1 MRVAI
6 AARGGVE
13 MEQTIRD
20 WLNWLRT
27 AGKSPTT
34 VIAYGWEMRG
44 LVKRWP
50 MRGALQFTRND
61 LTTYLGERRLNGA
74 GECAVKRGVAA
85 FRSFFGWC
93 CGKKS
98 PALGVPFPKVK
109 LRRQR
114 TPSPADLLSVLA
126 ICNGSAR
133 GVRDRA
139 VLLLAL
145 DTGLRESELCRLR
158 VSDVEMDRR
167 RLVVRVKGGDDG
179 EAVFSGETRSAL
191 VEWLVVRGDRAV
203 PEMFVSVGG
212 KRPGSAVTPSGLRVM
227 FRYMGVRAGLQ
238 GGFSP
243 HDMRRAFATMAH
255 RLGAPSR
262 LVQVA
267 GRWDDL
273 RMVERYTAS
282 LSAED
287 FDPYS
292 PVRGLLG

>member
-1 MRVAI
+1 
-6 AARGGVE
+6 

-27 AGKSPTT
+27 AGKSPMT
-34 VIAYGWEMRG
+34 VLAYEWEMRG

-93 CGKKS
+93 CGTQSES

-109 LRRQR
+109 WRLQR
-114 TPSPADLLSVLA
+114 TPSAAELLAVLA
-126 ICNGSAR
+126 VCDGSAR

-158 VSDVEMDRR
+158 VLDVEMDRR
-167 RLVVRVKGGDDG
+167 RLVVQVKGGDDG
-179 EAVFSGETRSAL
+179 EAVFSTETRSAL
-191 VEWLVVRGDRAV
+191 VEWLVVRGDRAA

-227 FRYMGVRAGLQ
+227 FRYMWKRAGLTR
-238 GGFSP
+238 GFSP

-267 GRWDDL
+267 GRWEDL

-282 LSAED
+282 LTAED

-292 PVRGLLG
+292 PVRGLLGK